1 MLCFW
6 SCFWRRV
13 CGLVGI
19 SPLVGS
25 NLTWE
30 CSVDLLPYHFHPE
43 PKTGFR
49 SSLIGIIGKARTE
62 DEIGK
67 SSCSWFS
74 LFISSLLWWVL
85 WSLAFPALT
94 KCSRYD
100 HICMYDIYSVIL
112 WDIWSGYYCW
122 HYVDERIWGSE
133 RLSGLPSVTEPER
146 NGSSNLSLSGCKFW
160 ITAFST
166 TWIQPVVHRW
176 ALI

>member
-43 PKTGFR
+43 PETGFR
-49 SSLIGIIGKARTE
+49 SSLIGIIEKARTE

-74 LFISSLLWWVL
+74 LFISSLLWWVR

-100 HICMYDIYSVIL
+100 HRGKAHICMISTQWFCETSGVGILLTLRRWENLRLREVEWTAQCHRARKKWKFQPKSVRL
-112 WDIWSGYYCW
+112 QVLNNGFFY
-122 HYVDERIWGSE
+122 HVD
-133 RLSGLPSVTEPER
+133 
-146 NGSSNLSLSGCKFW
+146 
-160 ITAFST
+160 TACG
-166 TWIQPVVHRW
+166 P
-176 ALI
+176 